1 MKQVPRG
8 LVPMRNGERICSLA
22 GEEVVQKVLVNMGF
36 VVVVVVVVVVGMLD
50 FAQNSEYGAVS
61 MLPKCTSG
69 QITYHL
75 NLHSPE

>member
-36 VVVVVVVVVVGMLD
+36 VVVVVVVVGMLD

>member
-1 MKQVPRG
+1 
-8 LVPMRNGERICSLA
+8 MRNGERICSLA

-36 VVVVVVVVVVGMLD
+36 VVVVVVVVGMLD

>member
-1 MKQVPRG
+1 
-8 LVPMRNGERICSLA
+8 MRNGERICSLA

-36 VVVVVVVVVVGMLD
+36 VVVVVVVGMLD